1 MKKIFFITFYFSV
14 VFSQNISQNG
24 LELTKIDDFSISV
37 EKLNDI
43 SKEIGLTRKKIIDTV
58 ELKLSENKTPPSN
71 NYKKNSFLINIECL
85 PINYSDG
92 RSTGMYAYNI
102 QTNFIR
108 PVTFNKN
115 ENQFSLSNASVWN
128 NYSSGFTNNSFT
140 IMNDVLEMVDKFSS
154 DLKSVNK

>member
-1 MKKIFFITFYFSV
+1 MKKIFFIIFYFSLV
-14 VFSQNISQNG
+14 YPQNISQNG
-24 LELTKIDDFSISV
+24 LELTKIDNFSISISN
-37 EKLNDI
+37 LNDI
-43 SKEIGLTRKKIIDTV
+43 SKEIGLTRKKIIETIK
-58 ELKLSENKTPPSN
+58 LKLIENKTPPNSN
-71 NYKKNSFLINIECL
+71 SKENFLLINIDCL

-115 ENQFSLSNASVWN
+115 ENLFSLSNASVWN

-140 IMNDVLEMVDKFSS
+140 IINDVLDIVDKFSS
-154 DLKSVNK
+154 DLKSANK